1 MLNHTVEYMR
11 TLSRAYMTVLV
22 LIFSKTK
29 RFFCLE
35 IVKKYYKLLIFYM
48 YILPSNK

>member
-22 LIFSKTK
+22 LIFSITK
-29 RFFCLE
+29 RFFFFGLE
-35 IVKKYYKLLIFYM
+35 IVKT
-48 YILPSNK
+48 